1 MGLLYLFLCASL
13 ELVSFFNLLIY
24 RFMNEKMYRLCCSC
38 TPQEGI
44 VRMDARTLNQVEKE
58 GREFIN
64 QAHGLRKKAHRALQ
78 LGDICQKAGYPHR
91 AIDIW
96 ETAISDIAYRD
107 YKWVSVPIDTSQFRL
122 CDVVSEYESRQLA
135 FRVDSTWRQLGHQ
148 EMIGAMDAVREN
160 YHSLWFDKYYEAL
173 P

>member
-1 MGLLYLFLCASL
+1 
-13 ELVSFFNLLIY
+13 
-24 RFMNEKMYRLCCSC
+24 MYRLCCSC

-44 VRMDARTLNQVEKE
+44 VRMDARTFNEVEKE

-64 QAHGLRKKAHRALQ
+64 QAHGTRKKAHRALQ

-91 AIDIW
+91 AIEIW
-96 ETAISDIAYRD
+96 ETTISDICNRD
-107 YKWVSVPIDTSQFRL
+107 YNWVSVHIDTSRFRL
-122 CDVVSEYESRQLA
+122 CDVISEYESSLLA
-135 FRVDSTWRQLGHQ
+135 SRVDSTWQQLGHQ
-148 EMIGAMDAVREN
+148 EMVGAVSAVRRN